1 MITHRAPILTEFR
14 IIAERG
20 GEVTEVEN
28 GYTDRAQA
36 EQAAEIWQTNE
47 FSGYAVTVEEY

>member
-36 EQAAEIWQTNE
+36 EQAAETWQAKDFN
-47 FSGYAVTVEEY
+47 GYLDK

>member
-1 MITHRAPILTEFR
+1 MITHRAPILTESR

-20 GEVTEVEN
+20 GEVTEVES

-36 EQAAEIWQTNE
+36 EEAAETWRTNE
-47 FSGYAVTVEEY
+47 FRGYAVTVKEY

>member
-1 MITHRAPILTEFR
+1 MTTHIAPILAEFR

-36 EQAAEIWQTNE
+36 EEAAEIWRTNE
-47 FSGYAVTVEEY
+47 FRGYAVTVEEY